1 MPALWGER
9 LTRREL
15 LARVGDVGQVGGVRR
30 VRLTEGVEAGVEAVE
45 LRTGAGL
52 DLEVLPSRGLDLGAA
67 RFEGRPLVWLSA
79 AGFSHPG
86 LVESRGEEGFLRAFG
101 GGLLTTAG
109 LSNVGKPSREGDREF
124 GLHGRA
130 SSTPAREVAAWG
142 EWEGDEYVMT
152 VRGRTRE
159 AVLYGEKLD
168 KTRTLTARLG
178 EARVRLVD
186 RVENLGFEPAPV
198 LLLYHLNLGW
208 PLVRPGSRLELPS
221 LGTEPVLGD
230 PAGWAEPTPPDPTY
244 ATSVLEHRL
253 AANEDGWTRLA
264 LVSPDVRLELAY
276 DARTLPRFTQWR
288 MLGAGDYVLGLE
300 PGTVGVGGRPAELAR
315 GGLPTLEPGEAR
327 EFRLELAVARA

>member
-1 MPALWGER
+1 MPTLWGER

-15 LARVGDVGQVGGVRR
+15 LARVGDVSQVGGVRR
-30 VRLTEGVEAGVEAVE
+30 ILLTEGVEAGVEAVE

-52 DLEVLPSRGLDLGAA
+52 DLDLLPSRGLDVGAA
-67 RFEGRPLVWLSA
+67 RFDGRPLAWLSA

-86 LVESRGEEGFLRAFG
+86 LVEQRGQQGFLRAFG
-101 GGLLTTAG
+101 GGLLTTCG
-109 LSNVGKPSREGDREF
+109 LANVGRPSRDGEVEH

-142 EWEGDEYVMT
+142 EWDGDDFLMT

-159 AVLYGEKLD
+159 AVLYGDKLE

-178 EARVRLVD
+178 EPRVRLVD

-208 PLVRPGSRLELPS
+208 PLVGPGSRLELPS
-221 LGTEPVLGD
+221 LGLETIEGD
-230 PAGWAEPTPPDPTY
+230 PTGWNELTAPDP
-244 ATSVLEHRL
+244 AFRTSVLEHRL
-253 AANEDGWTRLA
+253 SAGPDGWARVA
-264 LVSPDVRLELAY
+264 VESAHARLELAY
-276 DARTLPRFTQWR
+276 DASTLPRFTQWR

-300 PGTVGVGGRPAELAR
+300 PATVGVLGRAAEQEAR
-315 GGLPTLEPGEAR
+315 GLPTLDPGEAR
-327 EFRLELAVARA
+327 EFRLEIAVSRA